1 MAQKI
6 KRKKNLEMQ
15 RLSELCGQV
24 QYSNRVFIRK
34 KEDRRVREDGM
45 MSGRQRHA
53 LSGFED
59 RKGLECEKVL
69 EPEKGK
75 AMNPKSL
82 QKEDSLAN
90 TRILAKLKPIWTS
103 DF

>member
-45 MSGRQRHA
+45 MEWEA
-53 LSGFED
+53 EACTFWL
-59 RKGLECEKVL
+59 
-69 EPEKGK
+69 
-75 AMNPKSL
+75 
-82 QKEDSLAN
+82 
-90 TRILAKLKPIWTS
+90 
-103 DF
+103 